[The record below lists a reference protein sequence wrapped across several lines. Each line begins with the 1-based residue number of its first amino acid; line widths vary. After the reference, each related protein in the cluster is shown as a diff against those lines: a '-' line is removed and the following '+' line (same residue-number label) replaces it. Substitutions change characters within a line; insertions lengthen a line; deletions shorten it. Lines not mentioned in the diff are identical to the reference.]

1 MLGEG
6 WSGIKTGVTP
16 NAGPCLAA
24 SLCRTLSGKRYEF
37 LVVLL
42 ASESMEARWKEVRE
56 LVEWAIHNRRYV

>member
-6 WSGIKTGVTP
+6 WSGIKTGITP

-24 SLCRTLSGKRYEF
+24 SFYKVLAGIEYEF

-42 ASESMEARWKEVRE
+42 NSESMEARWKEVAS
-56 LVEWAIHNRRYV
+56 LVEWAIMNRLYI